1 MTNEKWVKTSIANM
15 KVGDVVRKAEGYRSE
30 SELFPGYDGRR
41 ITVSGFCNEMWEG
54 FSIKED
60 FDFGSCGLYYCR
72 VEQADDEWEKLV
84 IEEEPEVILQDS
96 VDDLEIGGLEIGDI
110 VRSVRPQYCGINGVV
125 EKGRICVVTHIKGG
139 CLAVDNLLSDGEPVF
154 APGAFVKLAVEEVQE
169 WIDGL
174 VTEIDNLEVETGKK
188 ESYLYDA
195 YTYLYKENDK
205 NVVETVTISIDKE
218 YAEKI
223 IEAVRVM
230 ESYGATMVPVFND
243 LFDLIKNGVGGSS
256 NDSNDA

>member
-15 KVGDVVRKAEGYRSE
+15 KVGDVVRKAERYRSE

-84 IEEEPEVILQDS
+84 IEEEPEFIN
-96 VDDLEIGGLEIGDI
+96 GFEIGDI
-110 VRSVRPQYCGINGVV
+110 VRSTAPQVYGDKFDNRLLEEGHIG
-125 EKGRICVVTHIKGG
+125 VVTHIDECGKDRI
-139 CLAVDNLLSDGEPVF
+139 AVDNLLSDGAFVF
-154 APGAFVKLAVEEVQE
+154 SAGAFVKLTVEEVQE

-205 NVVETVTISIDKE
+205 NVIETVTISIDKE

-243 LFDLIKNGVGGSS
+243 LFDLIKNSVSDGSS

>member
-15 KVGDVVRKAEGYRSE
+15 KVGDVVRKAERYRKKSAM
-30 SELFPGYDGRR
+30 FPGYDGRQV
-41 ITVSGFCNEMWEG
+41 TVKGFCNEMWEG
-54 FSIKED
+54 FSIEED
-60 FDFGSCGLYYCR
+60 FGIGDLYYCR

-84 IEEEPEVILQDS
+84 IE
-96 VDDLEIGGLEIGDI
+96 
-110 VRSVRPQYCGINGVV
+110 
-125 EKGRICVVTHIKGG
+125 
-139 CLAVDNLLSDGEPVF
+139 
-154 APGAFVKLAVEEVQE
+154 EEVQE

-230 ESYGATMVPVFND
+230 ESYGATMLPVFND
-243 LFDLIKNGVGGSS
+243 LYDLIKNG
-256 NDSNDA
+256 AERE